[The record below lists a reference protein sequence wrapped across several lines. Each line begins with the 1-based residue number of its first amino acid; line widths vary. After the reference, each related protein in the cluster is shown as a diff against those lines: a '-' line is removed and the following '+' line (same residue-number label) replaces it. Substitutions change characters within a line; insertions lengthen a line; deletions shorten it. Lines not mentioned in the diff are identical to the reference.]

1 MRTYV
6 PLIWQRNPAFTSTP
20 SRAAAVVRS
29 TDHNLLNL
37 FELYRA
43 SRWQT
48 LIYLRL
54 PNALPYF
61 LAGLRIAGGLAPLG
75 LAAVVACIV
84 HFVPDGRWYVDARPG
99 IALKALTWDTVY
111 LLVVGAIAAPLSYL
125 LLRIAE
131 RRRAPR
137 RGRWVAATIGV
148 LAGGLL
154 GLYVATIGALVMAGP
169 H

>member
-1 MRTYV
+1 MRGETDV
-6 PLIWQRNPAFTSTP
+6 TFIREDSTW
-20 SRAAAVVRS
+20 RHGGF
-29 TDHNLLNL
+29 D
-37 FELYRA
+37 RA
-43 SRWQT
+43 SSGSRT
-48 LIYLRL
+48 LIGFAATFAVAIGYAWLLLR
-54 PNALPYF
+54 AREGF
-61 LAGLRIAGGLAPLG
+61 RRARIAAWLAPLG
-75 LAAVVACIV
+75 LAAVVASIV

-111 LLVVGAIAAPLSYL
+111 LLVVGVIAAPLSYL

-131 RRRAPR
+131 RRRVPR